1 MSNSDR
7 PQEYDAVLGSQNT
20 VPRGALILGGLAGI
34 KQRLASPVIEAR
46 VEAIREAVK
55 YGKQG
60 LELAI
65 KGLQDDSE
73 TVQQVAYLLLRK
85 RQNPEIN
92 RALRAYLP
100 YRLFACTKIIK
111 AGNGLTINSTGT
123 AIAYQK
129 GKTIRVMNIDRGEIL
144 YTIPKYPRM
153 REMYGLCPDVNTLI
167 RIKNSIHSSSP
178 AIEIWEQGELQ
189 RSLYGH
195 QLDITAIAI
204 DPQGKMLAT
213 GSEDGSIRLWQIAT
227 GKTMGTFSTH
237 LIFGSHTR
245 AVAHLS
251 FSTDGNTLISTAQDA
266 TLKLWDL
273 QTRDRP
279 YTLKTFSPRALLS
292 PVGLILAA
300 ISWQG
305 KIQLW
310 DINLEKKTNH
320 LMTTFDDC
328 TYSTSALAFSPY
340 GRILVSGTRDGKI
353 SFWDVYGK
361 TQFHELPSE
370 GSAIDSLVLNA
381 GGDRLFS
388 TNKDKVLKV
397 WEVSER
403 S

>member
-1 MSNSDR
+1 MSHSDR
-7 PQEYDAVLGSQNT
+7 PREYDAVLGSQKT

-34 KQRLASPVIEAR
+34 KQGLSSPVIESR

-55 YGKQG
+55 HGKQG
-60 LELAI
+60 LELII

-73 TVQQVAYLLLRK
+73 KVQKAAYLLL
-85 RQNPEIN
+85 QNRRNTEVN

-100 YRLFACTKIIK
+100 YRLFTCTKTIK
-111 AGNGLTINSTGT
+111 TGNGLTINSTGT

-129 GKTIRVMNIDRGEIL
+129 GKNIRVMNLDREETL

-153 REMYGLCPDVNTLI
+153 REMYGLCSDAETLI

-178 AIEIWEQGELQ
+178 AIEIWQQGELQ

-204 DPQGKMLAT
+204 DPRGKMLAT

-245 AVAHLS
+245 AVSHLT
-251 FSTDGNTLISTAQDA
+251 FSTDGNTLISTSQDA
-266 TLKLWDL
+266 TIKLWDL

-300 ISWQG
+300 IAWQG

-320 LMTTFDDC
+320 LISTFDDC
-328 TYSTSALAFSPY
+328 IDSTSTLAFSPY
-340 GRILVSGTRDGKI
+340 GRILVSGARDGRI
-353 SFWDVYGK
+353 TFWDVYGK
-361 TQFHELPSE
+361 TQFHELA
-370 GSAIDSLVLNA
+370 GHDGAIDSLVLNS

-388 TNKDKVLKV
+388 TDKSKVVKV
-397 WEVSER
+397 WEVSDR
-403 S
+403 

>member
-1 MSNSDR
+1 MSHSDR
-7 PQEYDAVLGSQNT
+7 PQEYDAVLGSQTT

-34 KQRLASPVIEAR
+34 KQRLSSPVIESR

-60 LELAI
+60 LELVTKA
-65 KGLQDDSE
+65 LQDDSKK
-73 TVQQVAYLLLRK
+73 VQHVAYLLLQK
-85 RQNPEIN
+85 RRDKEVN

-100 YRLFACTKIIK
+100 YRLLTCTKTIK

-129 GKTIRVMNIDRGEIL
+129 GKNIHVMNLDREETL

-153 REMYGLCPDVNTLI
+153 REMYGLCSDANTLI

-178 AIEIWEQGELQ
+178 AIEIWQQGELQ

-245 AVAHLS
+245 AVSHLV
-251 FSTDGNTLISTAQDA
+251 FSADGNTLISTAQDE
-266 TLKLWDL
+266 TIKLWDL
-273 QTRDRP
+273 GTRDRP
-279 YTLKTFSPRALLS
+279 YTLKILSPRAFLS

-300 ISWQG
+300 IAWQG
-305 KIQLW
+305 KIHLW
-310 DINLEKKTNH
+310 DIDLEKKTH
-320 LMTTFDDC
+320 HERCSFDNC
-328 TYSTSALAFSPY
+328 TYSTSALTFSPY
-340 GRILVSGTRDGKI
+340 GRILVSGGRDGRI
-353 SFWDVYGK
+353 TFWDVYGK
-361 TQFHELPSE
+361 TQFHELSGHE
-370 GSAIDSLVLNA
+370 GAIDSFILNSS
-381 GGDRLFS
+381 GDRLLS
-388 TNKDKVLKV
+388 TDKSKVVKV
-397 WEVSER
+397 WEVSDR
-403 S
+403 